1 MRASHLIDSIS
12 QLPYHIS
19 QPDPPVGGEGS
30 WRIFA
35 KSWYYSWISQMRA
48 SHLIE
53 SVLIQKSD
61 QSAIQIV
68 KR

>member
-1 MRASHLIDSIS
+1 MRASHLIESIS
-12 QLPYHIS
+12 QLPYYIS
-19 QPDPPVGGEGS
+19 RPDPPVGGEGS

-61 QSAIQIV
+61 
-68 KR
+68 